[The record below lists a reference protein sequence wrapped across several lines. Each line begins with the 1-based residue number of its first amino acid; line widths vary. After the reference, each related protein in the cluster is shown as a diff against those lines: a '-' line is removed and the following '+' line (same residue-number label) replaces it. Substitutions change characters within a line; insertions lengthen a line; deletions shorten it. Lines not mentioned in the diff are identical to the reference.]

1 MLIPGEAMRVYAL
14 FTMTVLVG
22 RACLHSFPDR
32 AIRRI
37 LMAYRLSQVR
47 YTTCGRVS
55 VPLLATEDESRLR
68 PVA

>member
-1 MLIPGEAMRVYAL
+1 M
-14 FTMTVLVG
+14 TMLVG
-22 RACLHSFPDR
+22 RACLHFFPDR
-32 AIRRI
+32 AIRRV
-37 LMAYRLSQVR
+37 LMTYRPSQVR

>member
-1 MLIPGEAMRVYAL
+1 
-14 FTMTVLVG
+14 MTVLVG

-47 YTTCGRVS
+47 NTTCGLGS

-68 PVA
+68 PMA

>member
-1 MLIPGEAMRVYAL
+1 MTMLV
-14 FTMTVLVG
+14 V

-47 YTTCGRVS
+47 NTTCGQVS
-55 VPLLATEDESRLR
+55 IPLLATEDESRLR
-68 PVA
+68 PMA